1 MQFTIA
7 LPETIDLAIIGAGP
21 HALTLTTHLL
31 QKRQSIRGKFSVF
44 DPSGRWMSHWK
55 QQFAALEIPHLRS
68 PAVHHPD
75 PNPFA
80 LRKFAES
87 RPDEL
92 FPPYDLPGTQL
103 FEDFCQDVIR
113 VWQLQEQVIPL
124 AVKSI
129 EPLPHHLRP
138 RFRLCLQDG
147 QEVIARRVVLA
158 TSSAQIQIPDWVNQI
173 QTAYPQDRL
182 CHSQTIDLRKL
193 QLMGKRV
200 LIVGGGLTSGHL
212 ALGAISRGAKVHL
225 MIRRQLAEKL
235 FDAEPGWLGPKYL
248 KDFFAQPDWG
258 QRVMMIQQAR
268 NGGSM
273 TPAIA
278 TQLRQQMRRGK
289 IRIDENCQVVKAEWL
304 GENWRVECSDGGK
317 HECDYI
323 WLSTGTKFDVTTE
336 PLLKDILAA
345 YPIKIVKGLPVLD
358 TCLRWT
364 GCELFI
370 MGGLAALQVG
380 PTARNLSGARMA
392 CEKIVPAIVKPS
404 VALSHTFNRVQAS

>member
-1 MQFTIA
+1 MTKN
-7 LPETIDLAIIGAGP
+7 IDLAIVGAGP

-31 QKRQSIRGKFSVF
+31 QKRQKIRGKFSVF
-44 DPSGRWMSHWK
+44 DPSGMWMSRWK

-87 RPDEL
+87 RSYEL

-138 RFRLCLQDG
+138 RFCLCLQDG

-158 TSSAQIQIPDWVNQI
+158 TNSAQIQIPDWVNQI

-193 QLMGKRV
+193 HLMGKRV
-200 LIVGGGLTSGHL
+200 LIVGGGL
-212 ALGAISRGAKVHL
+212 
-225 MIRRQLAEKL
+225 
-235 FDAEPGWLGPKYL
+235 
-248 KDFFAQPDWG
+248 
-258 QRVMMIQQAR
+258 
-268 NGGSM
+268 
-273 TPAIA
+273 
-278 TQLRQQMRRGK
+278 
-289 IRIDENCQVVKAEWL
+289 
-304 GENWRVECSDGGK
+304 
-317 HECDYI
+317 
-323 WLSTGTKFDVTTE
+323 
-336 PLLKDILAA
+336 
-345 YPIKIVKGLPVLD
+345 
-358 TCLRWT
+358 
-364 GCELFI
+364 
-370 MGGLAALQVG
+370 
-380 PTARNLSGARMA
+380 
-392 CEKIVPAIVKPS
+392 
-404 VALSHTFNRVQAS
+404 

>member
-1 MQFTIA
+1 MA
-7 LPETIDLAIIGAGP
+7 KNIDLAIVGAGP

-44 DPSGRWMSHWK
+44 DPSGKWMSRWK

-87 RPDEL
+87 RPHEL

-113 VWQLQEQVIPL
+113 VRQLHEPVIPL
-124 AVKSI
+124 GVRSI
-129 EPLPHHLRP
+129 EPLPGHLRP
-138 RFRLCLQDG
+138 RFRLCLEDG
-147 QEVIARRVVLA
+147 QQAIARRVVLA
-158 TSSAQIQIPDWVNQI
+158 TGSAQVQIPDWVNQI
-173 QTAYPQDRL
+173 QATYPQDRL
-182 CHSQTIDLRKL
+182 SHSQTIDLRKL

-212 ALGAISRGAKVHL
+212 AVGAISRGAKVHL

-248 KDFFAQPDWG
+248 KDFFAQSDWE

-278 TQLRQQMRRGK
+278 TQLRRHKRYGNIQ
-289 IRIDENCQVVKAEWL
+289 IDENCQVVQAEWL
-304 GENWRVECSDGGK
+304 SQNWRVKCSDGSQYD
-317 HECDYI
+317 CDYI
-323 WLSTGTKFDVTTE
+323 WLSTGTKFDATTE

-345 YPIKIVKGLPVLD
+345 YPIPIVKGLPVLD
-358 TCLRWT
+358 TCLRWP

-404 VALSHTFNRVQAS
+404 VAFPDTFTRVQAS